1 MKDLF
6 QVFWIGKIE
15 VLLQEEAQAISKS
28 PNKKSKLKTTLW
40 KNYKPMKVCTAATAI
55 ISGF

>member
-6 QVFWIGKIE
+6 PGILIKIE

-28 PNKKSKLKTTLW
+28 ELKE
-40 KNYKPMKVCTAATAI
+40 
-55 ISGF
+55 S

>member
-28 PNKKSKLKTTLW
+28 LNKKSKLKTAANGKF
-40 KNYKPMKVCTAATAI
+40 KNLNEE
-55 ISGF
+55 